1 MTELLLPAGNLK
13 KLKTALYFG
22 ADAVYVGGKNFSLR
36 AFADN
41 FTLDELKVGIEYAHS
56 LGKKVYVT
64 ANIFAKN
71 SDLKE
76 AGSYFEF
83 LEKTGADA
91 VLISDVGL
99 LALCKEKA
107 PSLSIHLSTQ
117 ANTTNLLAVKF
128 WQGLGVKRVVLARE
142 LSLDE
147 IRAIHEAV
155 PDMELEAFV
164 HGAMCVSYSGRC
176 LLSSYFTERNSNRG
190 ECVQPCRWNY
200 RLTEK
205 RKDVSVDVEE
215 DGRGTYFM
223 NSCDLRLLSRLPDLI
238 NAGIISFKV
247 EGRMKSE
254 FYVATVAT
262 AYRRAL
268 DEIAEFGEIK
278 HMDEYNALLENIS
291 HRTYTEAYLDGA
303 NTHTIS
309 LDSECEKEKYKF
321 IASVIGTEPALN
333 GNYRITVEMRN
344 RFRSGDTVTV
354 LSPNDTNGATF
365 VMGEMTH
372 TEDGAITDDA
382 KLVQH
387 TYDFSCPLK
396 LCVGDILLA
405 PVA

>member
-41 FTLDELKVGIEYAHS
+41 FSLDELKEGIEYAHS

-71 SDLKE
+71 SDLEE
-76 AGSYFEF
+76 AGGYFEF
-83 LEKTGADA
+83 LQQAGADA

-99 LALCKEKA
+99 LSLCKEKA
-107 PSLSIHLSTQ
+107 PSLTVHLSTQ
-117 ANTTNLLAVKF
+117 ANTTNLLAVRF

-142 LSLDE
+142 LSLAE
-147 IRAIHEAV
+147 IRAIHDAV

-215 DGRGTYFM
+215 DGRATYFM
-223 NSCDLRLLSRLPDLI
+223 
-238 NAGIISFKV
+238 K
-247 EGRMKSE
+247 
-254 FYVATVAT
+254 
-262 AYRRAL
+262 
-268 DEIAEFGEIK
+268 
-278 HMDEYNALLENIS
+278 
-291 HRTYTEAYLDGA
+291 
-303 NTHTIS
+303 
-309 LDSECEKEKYKF
+309 
-321 IASVIGTEPALN
+321 
-333 GNYRITVEMRN
+333 
-344 RFRSGDTVTV
+344 
-354 LSPNDTNGATF
+354 
-365 VMGEMTH
+365 
-372 TEDGAITDDA
+372 
-382 KLVQH
+382 
-387 TYDFSCPLK
+387 
-396 LCVGDILLA
+396 
-405 PVA
+405 

>member
-41 FTLDELKVGIEYAHS
+41 FSLDELKEGIEYAHS

-71 SDLKE
+71 SDLEE
-76 AGSYFEF
+76 AGGYFEF
-83 LEKTGADA
+83 LQQAGADA

-99 LALCKEKA
+99 LSLCKEKA
-107 PSLSIHLSTQ
+107 PSLTVHLSTQ
-117 ANTTNLLAVKF
+117 ANTTNLLAVRF

-142 LSLDE
+142 LSLAE
-147 IRAIHEAV
+147 IRAIHDAV

-238 NAGIISFKV
+238 DAGITSFKV

-268 DEIAEFGEIK
+268 DEIAKFGKIIHK
-278 HMDEYNALLENIS
+278 DEYDALLENIS

-303 NTHTIS
+303 NTSTVS
-309 LDSECEKEKYKF
+309 LDSECIKEKYKF
-321 IASVIGTEPALN
+321 IASVIGAEPTLN

-354 LSPNDTNGATF
+354 LSPSDLNNETF
-365 VMGEMTH
+365 VIGEITH
-372 TEDGAITDDA
+372 TEDGTLTDDA

-387 TYDFSCPLK
+387 TYDFLCPLK
-396 LCVGDILLA
+396 LCVGDILTIPA
-405 PVA
+405 

>member
-41 FTLDELKVGIEYAHS
+41 FSLDELKEGIEYAHS

-71 SDLKE
+71 SDLEE
-76 AGSYFEF
+76 AGGYFEF
-83 LEKTGADA
+83 LQQAGADA

-99 LALCKEKA
+99 LSLCKEKA
-107 PSLSIHLSTQ
+107 PSLTVHLSTQ
-117 ANTTNLLAVKF
+117 ANTTNLLAVRF

-238 NAGIISFKV
+238 DAGITSFKV

-268 DEIAEFGEIK
+268 DEIAKFGEIIHK
-278 HMDEYNALLENIS
+278 DEYDALLENIS

-303 NTHTIS
+303 NTHTVS
-309 LDSECEKEKYKF
+309 LDSECIKEKYKF
-321 IASVIGTEPALN
+321 IASVIGAEPTLN

-354 LSPNDTNGATF
+354 LSPSDLNNETF
-365 VMGEMTH
+365 VIGEITH
-372 TEDGAITDDA
+372 TEDGTLTDDA

-387 TYDFSCPLK
+387 TYDFLCPLK
-396 LCVGDILLA
+396 LCVGDILTI
-405 PVA
+405 PG